1 MSRRIYT
8 IGYAGWA
15 PAALR
20 DHVLALGATL
30 VDVRIAPTSKS
41 PQWRK
46 EALAALIGAAYPH
59 LPAFVKQMQAL
70 GMPK

>member
-1 MSRRIYT
+1 MTIYT

-15 PAALR
+15 PVGLR
-20 DHVLALGATL
+20 DAIIDLGATL

-46 EALAALIGAAYPH
+46 G
-59 LPAFVKQMQAL
+59 KQRAES
-70 GMPK
+70 

>member
-1 MSRRIYT
+1 MTPRIYT

-46 EALAALIGAAYPH
+46 VTKTRS
-59 LPAFVKQMQAL
+59 AFPIEQAVRKL
-70 GMPK
+70 LFLVTRDITQK

>member
-1 MSRRIYT
+1 MTPRIYT

-41 PQWRK
+41 PQWR
-46 EALAALIGAAYPH
+46 
-59 LPAFVKQMQAL
+59 
-70 GMPK
+70 